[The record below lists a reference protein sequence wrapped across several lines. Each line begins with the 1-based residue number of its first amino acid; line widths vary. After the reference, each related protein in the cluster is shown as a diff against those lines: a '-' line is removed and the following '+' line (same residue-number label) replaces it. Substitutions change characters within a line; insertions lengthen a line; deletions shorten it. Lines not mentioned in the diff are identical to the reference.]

1 VSKKKEANDSVIKNY
16 NDAKTSIAD
25 VRSEAWGEG
34 WYGDPRELPEIPK
47 DF

>member
-1 VSKKKEANDSVIKNY
+1 VSKKKEANDRVIKNY
-16 NDAKTSIAD
+16 EDAKTAIAD
-25 VRSEAWGEG
+25 SRHAAWEEG